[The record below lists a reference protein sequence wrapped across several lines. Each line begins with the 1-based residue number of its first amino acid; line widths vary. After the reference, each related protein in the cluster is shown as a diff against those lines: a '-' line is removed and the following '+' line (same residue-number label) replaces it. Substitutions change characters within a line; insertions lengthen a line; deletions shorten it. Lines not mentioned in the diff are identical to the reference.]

1 MEYLLIAKDADDAQ
15 ALQRRLNARDAHIAY
30 SDEAVKRGEQLV
42 AAALLDDKGDM
53 RGSAVIVEF
62 ENVDALKKWLEVEPY
77 MTGNVWKDLDIIPC
91 RVGPS
96 FNHINMKSA

>member
-1 MEYLLIAKDADDAQ
+1 MEFLLIAKDGDDAE
-15 ALQRRLNARDAHIAY
+15 ALERRLKARDAHIAY

-53 RGSAVIVEF
+53 RGSAVVVDF
-62 ENVDALKKWLEVEPY
+62 ENIEALKKWLEVEPY

-96 FNHINMKSA
+96 FDHVKMRSA